1 MLKIKEFIKNE
12 FVLCAAGLL
21 ALCSMLAVPPSPSY
35 LSYLDFHTLILLFC
49 LMAVVAGLQI
59 AGIFHWL
66 AGKLLQYAKNTR
78 QLAQILIFLS
88 FFCSMLITNDV
99 SLITF
104 VPLALYVLTAAG
116 HSDMFIP
123 VVVLQTVAAN
133 LGSILL
139 PVGNPQNL
147 YLYGISEMGFAQFVL
162 HMLPLWLLSLV
173 VVVLFTL
180 PLKKAPLEA
189 KIPEGRREPIG
200 RLYILLF
207 LLCIVTV
214 AGFLSEYLLL
224 GIIVAFVAIF
234 DRRVFRQVD
243 YLLLLTFVCFFVF
256 IGNMK
261 AIPSVSQLLSQ
272 LIAGNELI
280 VGILSSQII
289 SNVPAAILLSGFTDQ
304 TGALLWSTNI
314 GGLGTLI
321 ASLASLISYKA
332 YMRQIRQAPPCNT
345 GAPQS
350 AKKYMLWFTLVNV
363 AVLVILTLFAFWWN
377 ARG

>member
-21 ALCSMLAVPPSPSY
+21 ALCSMLAVPPSLSY

-147 YLYGISEMGFAQFVL
+147 YLYGIS
-162 HMLPLWLLSLV
+162 LV
-173 VVVLFTL
+173 VVLLFTL

-224 GIIVAFVAIF
+224 GIIVAFVAVF

-256 IGNMK
+256 IGNTK

-332 YMRQIRQAPPCNT
+332 YMRQIRQAPPCDT